1 MKITTIVVTR
11 SGACH
16 VKTLHTL
23 LRFNIQCLRRAGVQN
38 EISFVN
44 DDPYEKSNA
53 IEKCI
58 TTSDRIFFID
68 FGIHVDDGSMS
79 TIFNTNDNYNVI
91 IFPAVKEGIDWDM
104 FKEKVKAESSEPTN
118 QMGLNFDTEIT
129 NKVDTDFYNIKSS
142 SAKSW
147 VMMCKPTL
155 KHIKCRRTGNIKIA
169 PKSLTMFQKFKESGV
184 KVVAYTASKLTLTYP
199 HECISNILNSA
210 GIKAN

>member
-11 SGACH
+11 SGSCH

-23 LRFNIQCLRRAGVQN
+23 LRFNIQCLRREGIQN

-53 IEKCI
+53 IEKFI
-58 TTSDRIFFID
+58 AASDRIFFID
-68 FGIHVDDGSMS
+68 FGIHVDDDSMS
-79 TIFNTNDNYNVI
+79 TVFNTNDKYNMI
-91 IFPAVKEGIDWDM
+91 IFPAVKEGIDWNM
-104 FKEKVKAESSEPTN
+104 FKDKVKSGNTEPTS
-118 QMGLNFDTEIT
+118 QMGLEFDTEVT
-129 NKVDTDFYNIKSS
+129 NKVDTDFFNVKSS
-142 SAKSW
+142 NAKSW

-155 KHIKCRRTGNIKIA
+155 KHIKCRRTGNVKIP
-169 PKSLTMFQKFKESGV
+169 PKSVTMFEKFKESGV
-184 KVVAYTASKLTLTYP
+184 KIVAYTASKLTLTYP